1 MDGSERVSYR
11 RYNHGDRDTHSR
23 YSAGHSSKLPPESSH
38 HNNNIKETEKK
49 QTTTSPS
56 QNIYAKQYKKRESY
70 ERRFA
75 RPVGREIGFDN
86 TCLSPNVK
94 STTQVKANFVPR
106 VPKPPQVVFA
116 KSMKIYERNLF
127 PFANVK
133 RKAAVPLA
141 KQLLA
146 KAKEGQRIR
155 KQNSSV
161 NKHSDQVR
169 SRFGRVVKSKK
180 LDYDDVTSPKFK
192 AKREEVR
199 SEAAKKINR
208 GQKRP
213 LEDGQCPPEKSL
225 RLAEVK
231 LEKMELPADQ
241 SVYVP
246 NPGIYIVYHEL
257 DSSVNSCEQVV
268 LI

>member
-11 RYNHGDRDTHSR
+11 RYNHGVRDTHSR
-23 YSAGHSSKLPPESSH
+23 HSAGHSSKLPPESPH
-38 HNNNIKETEKK
+38 HNNNIRETEKK

-75 RPVGREIGFDN
+75 RPVVREVVFDN

-106 VPKPPQVVFA
+106 VPKPPQVVLS

-127 PFANVK
+127 PFASVK
-133 RKAAVPLA
+133 KKVAVPLA

-155 KQNSSV
+155 KQNS
-161 NKHSDQVR
+161 
-169 SRFGRVVKSKK
+169 
-180 LDYDDVTSPKFK
+180 
-192 AKREEVR
+192 
-199 SEAAKKINR
+199 
-208 GQKRP
+208 
-213 LEDGQCPPEKSL
+213 
-225 RLAEVK
+225 
-231 LEKMELPADQ
+231 
-241 SVYVP
+241 
-246 NPGIYIVYHEL
+246 
-257 DSSVNSCEQVV
+257 
-268 LI
+268 